1 MDNLEFTHRVYH
13 PVSAFYV
20 YFAESFGG
28 SGSLYCPP
36 QLTGLNPALRPIIR
50 GRATCIVCGVRLT
63 PGLHTVQI
71 LRRRMRRPDS
81 HAQGHVFLSPSST
94 AGAGIERRVTRV
106 PRGAL
111 QRPCPPSQWGIR
123 RWMPASPAQWRLR
136 PPEAALDHSATRA
149 HSHSR
154 MWHAKGAF
162 SGLASHRRPLFPHS
176 AQFALLSLS
185 QPENAKVHGHHPGS
199 QGPAPPKSWFRPFI
213 SLPPCRPPA
222 EVLRFCA
229 GGASH
234 PELVALWRLQSA
246 RVRVVVV

>member
-81 HAQGHVFLSPSST
+81 HAQGHVFLSSSST

-111 QRPCPPSQWGIR
+111 QRPCRRRNGEYAVGCLPAPRNGDSDPRKPRSTTTPPAR
-123 RWMPASPAQWRLR
+123 TR
-136 PPEAALDHSATRA
+136 TRA
-149 HSHSR
+149 CGMRKVPFRGSR
-154 MWHAKGAF
+154 ATGVRSFRIPRSSRFFPSPSLRTRRSMATTQGPRAP
-162 SGLASHRRPLFPHS
+162 HRRKAGSVHS
-176 AQFALLSLS
+176 SRF
-185 QPENAKVHGHHPGS
+185 
-199 QGPAPPKSWFRPFI
+199 
-213 SLPPCRPPA
+213 LP
-222 EVLRFCA
+222 
-229 GGASH
+229 
-234 PELVALWRLQSA
+234 VARRQKY
-246 RVRVVVV
+246 